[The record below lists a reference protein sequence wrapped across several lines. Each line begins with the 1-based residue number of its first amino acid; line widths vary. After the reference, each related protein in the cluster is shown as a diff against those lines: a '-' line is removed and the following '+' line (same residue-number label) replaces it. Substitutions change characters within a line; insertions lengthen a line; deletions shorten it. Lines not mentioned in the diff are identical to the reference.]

1 MAKIEQFT
9 EEYIKKESKDRELL
23 FKDFLNSKE
32 PYTSIFK
39 NNPWLLPPDF
49 RKPLDLNKGRYW
61 NTTVAVSYT
70 HLTLPTILLV

>member
-23 FKDFLNSKE
+23 FKDFLDSKE

-39 NNPWLLPPDF
+39 NNPWLQPPDF
-49 RKPLDLNKGRYW
+49 RNP
-61 NTTVAVSYT
+61 
-70 HLTLPTILLV
+70 